1 MSAAADTQDG
11 ATSPALRAATGGPP
25 PRDEAPRD
33 EFLDTLL
40 PRYARIGRRLAGAEA
55 CVVRVRRSGE
65 RWHVGHAGEP
75 GEAIGDGFAE
85 RVRGGGMRREELS
98 GGGGRAGGVA
108 VGLPVGTLGSLSLRL
123 APGGTLGAEA
133 ERDLHDLVA
142 LLCREV
148 GGGTERAA
156 AEEAARAAAVEVEH
170 QMRNGFAKINAM
182 IDLAAR
188 EGLGDRALVGALK
201 RRLAAL
207 GEANE
212 VAIAHGFGPAP
223 LDVVMRAALAVV
235 LGRLQG
241 DGVVSVS
248 GDPLVVSPAVA
259 SVLAPIFSEVAAD
272 AAARGRLSADHPV
285 RLSWSVQEESGRAVF
300 RWQEAS
306 PSEDEPFA
314 PAFLRSGGPSTL
326 RGEATIEPDAK
337 GRGGAS
343 YRLAIPDR
351 FVSRPD

>member
-1 MSAAADTQDG
+1 MSAAADTRDG
-11 ATSPALRAATGGPP
+11 ASSADLRAVTGGASLRVEV
-25 PRDEAPRD
+25 PRDEI
-33 EFLDTLL
+33 LDTLL
-40 PRYARIGRRLAGAEA
+40 PRYARLGRRLADAEA
-55 CVVRVRRSGE
+55 CVVRVRRGGE
-65 RWHVGHAGEP
+65 RWHVGRAGAP
-75 GEAIGDGFAE
+75 GEDIDDAFGE
-85 RVRGGGMRREELS
+85 RVRRGGAVLRE
-98 GGGGRAGGVA
+98 GA
-108 VGLPVGTLGSLSLRL
+108 VIGLPIGSLGSIAIRL
-123 APGGTLGAEA
+123 APGGALDPEA
-133 ERDLHDLVA
+133 EEALHDLVA

-188 EGLGDRALVGALK
+188 EGLGDRTLVAALK

-223 LDVVMRAALAVV
+223 LDTVIRAALTVV

-241 DGVVSVS
+241 DGAVSVS
-248 GDPLVVSPAVA
+248 GEPLLVSPAVA

-272 AAARGRLSADHPV
+272 AAARGRLSADYPV
-285 RLSWSVQEESGRAVF
+285 RLSWSVQRDSGRAVF
-300 RWQEAS
+300 RWQESS
-306 PSEDEPFA
+306 PSEGEPFA
-314 PAFLRSGGPSTL
+314 PVFLRAGGPGTL
-326 RGEATIEPDAK
+326 RGEATVGSDAE
-337 GRGGAS
+337 GAAS
-343 YRLAIPDR
+343 YHLAIPER